1 MQRGETIY
9 TALKEEKRLIPSN
22 VAVLIKVG
30 EESASLDESLGNI
43 LEMYEEELDH
53 AITNLSKVIE
63 PLMLVIVGGVI
74 ILIAFGVFGLI
85 LEIMEGV

>member
-1 MQRGETIY
+1 M
-9 TALKEEKRLIPSN
+9 ALKEEKRLIPSN

-85 LEIMEGV
+85 LEIMEGVSV